1 MAGAFSVHGFDEQI
15 FGVNEQNPRTGSVRL
30 SDISLK
36 VMWEK
41 QRTKHLLPPPQSEEL
56 MELKLDGATE
66 FVAALTGERHD

>member
-1 MAGAFSVHGFDEQI
+1 MARRSKSLAPTNKSGDRGQ
-15 FGVNEQNPRTGSVRL
+15 TYL

-41 QRTKHLLPPPQSEEL
+41 QRTALLPPPQSEEL
-56 MELKLDGATE
+56 MELKLDGATG